1 MNIAIA
7 GAGITGGYL
16 AKVLEQRGISPD
28 VYDGMDHDTR
38 CGCRSCGWGVPSGI
52 ETYLADIGLDFH
64 DYLFEPMSFMNFD
77 DLVA

>member
-16 AKVLEQRGISPD
+16 AKLLEQRGISPD

-38 CGCRSCGWGVPSGI
+38 CGCHSCG
-52 ETYLADIGLDFH
+52 
-64 DYLFEPMSFMNFD
+64 
-77 DLVA
+77 

>member
-16 AKVLEQRGISPD
+16 AKVLEQRGISPE

-38 CGCRSCGWGVPSGI
+38 CGCRSCGWGVSRGI
-52 ETYLADIGLDFH
+52 ETYLADVGLDVNE
-64 DYLFEPMSFMNFD
+64 YLF
-77 DLVA
+77 